1 MPQSHKHKQ
10 LRATEMSLSDCA
22 INDVTEKQNKQQT
35 CPSQTHDQQDWI
47 NIKLSSGELRLVSHS
62 ALNSTLCSANKHII
76 VPWCVSDRIIR
87 AGMDSPARTSKEIKK
102 ETSLIKGNSS
112 LGRWVLNCSYSRHN
126 LLACIIYTK
135 CKCLIAFLHFFAIP
149 KTTGL

>member
-22 INDVTEKQNKQQT
+22 INDL
-35 CPSQTHDQQDWI
+35 SQKSKTNSKRARHKPTTSKI
-47 NIKLSSGELRLVSHS
+47 EYNIKLSSGELRLASHS
-62 ALNSTLCSANKHII
+62 ALHSTLCSANKHHR
-76 VPWCVSDRIIR
+76 PMMCLGQNNQSWDRFSCR
-87 AGMDSPARTSKEIKK
+87 EQQRNKK
-102 ETSLIKGNSS
+102 GDKSNRGNSS

-135 CKCLIAFLHFFAIP
+135 CLIAFLHFFAIP
-149 KTTGL
+149 KNTGL

>member
-10 LRATEMSLSDCA
+10 LWATEMSLSDCA
-22 INDVTEKQNKQQT
+22 INDLSQKSKVNSKHARHKPTTSKTEY
-35 CPSQTHDQQDWI
+35 

-87 AGMDSPARTSKEIKK
+87 AGMDSPAGQQRNKK
-102 ETSLIKGNSS
+102 GDKSNHGNSS